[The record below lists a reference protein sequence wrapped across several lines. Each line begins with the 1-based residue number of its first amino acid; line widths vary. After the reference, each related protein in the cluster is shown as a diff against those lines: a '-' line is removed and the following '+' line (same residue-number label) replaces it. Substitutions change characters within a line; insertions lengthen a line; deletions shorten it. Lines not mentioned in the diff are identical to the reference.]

1 MLARGSVARAGAW
14 LLAVSVTVVT
24 PSGVEFNRVRE
35 AIRAVAIAAGCTEP
49 VVMARWT
56 GKAKPMT
63 WYVECDTG
71 TKHEPRTDGGH

>member
-1 MLARGSVARAGAW
+1 MLARGSIARAGAW

-49 VVMARWT
+49 VVMARWA
-56 GKAKPMT
+56 GKGKPMT
-63 WYVECDTG
+63 WYVECESAPTIAPKE
-71 TKHEPRTDGGH
+71 TPKP